1 MGWDLII
8 VHILFIASCVYFSYR
23 AGQNSGGNT
32 VVEALMDKGLITPE
46 QLDEAFGLED

>member
-23 AGQNSGGNT
+23 TGQNSGGNT
-32 VVEALMDKGLITPE
+32 VVEVLMDKGLITPE
-46 QLDEAFGLED
+46 QLDEAFSLED